1 MENDGFERIR
11 HKIQY
16 DHMFVVSLHNQGDGL
31 ALFWKNEISVAVQNS
46 SDNHIDTVVDQACL
60 LLCFMYVVSTLP
72 PRP

>member
-46 SDNHIDTVVDQACL
+46 SDNIDTVVDQACL

>member
-1 MENDGFERIR
+1 MEKDGFERIR
-11 HKIQY
+11 RKIQY
-16 DHMFVVSLHNQGDGL
+16 DHMFVVPLHNQGDGL

-46 SDNHIDTVVDQACL
+46 SDNHIDTVVNQACL